1 MENYMALIEERE
13 GRRDANSGYSR
24 VFGNQ
29 QLGSLISRVHATS
42 ISAGNELEKIISSL
56 ANTSITMDDIMDENF
71 SEGVY
76 LITKN
81 AVKKSKL
88 KLLSNLEPDLL
99 IFIIE
104 NKRRHCYIVELKDG
118 DNFDTKKSSG
128 EKENMKK
135 FESHISKKIQF
146 TTSIHFCCFNQDS
159 KHMIVNGFKG
169 RISEEEALTGKELCE
184 IINVDFYKVVSMREK
199 DQEAN
204 FKFFLDSLVE
214 IPQVSSYLKTKKHL
228 L

>member
-1 MENYMALIEERE
+1 MALIEKRK

-56 ANTSITMDDIMDENF
+56 ANITITLDDIIDENF
-71 SEGVY
+71 FEGVF

-81 AVKKSKL
+81 SVKKSKL
-88 KLLSNLEPDLL
+88 KLFSNLEPDLL
-99 IFIIE
+99 IFKIK
-104 NKRRHCYIVELKDG
+104 NKHQHCYIVELKDG

-135 FESHISKKIQF
+135 FENHISKKIQF
-146 TTSIHFCCFNQDS
+146 TTSIHFCCFNQNS
-159 KHMIVNGFKG
+159 RHMIVNGFKG
-169 RISEEEALTGKELCE
+169 RISEEEALTGQELCD
-184 IINVDFYKVVSMREK
+184 ILNIDYNKVVSMREK
-199 DQEAN
+199 DQKAN

-214 IPQVSSYLKTKKHL
+214 IPQISTYLKTKNL
-228 L
+228 F